1 MHVDGHCYCGKIRF
15 AAEADPAT
23 ALICHC
29 TDCQEL
35 TGSAYRA
42 VVMAKNLNILSG
54 TPKVWIKTA
63 ESGRQRA
70 HAFCADCGSPIYSGA
85 IDGSLET
92 VSLRIG
98 TLDQRRDLEPQKQI
112 WAQSSLPWALDL
124 LGLEWHERQ

>member
-15 AAEADPAT
+15 EAEADPAT
-23 ALICHC
+23 ALVCHC

-42 VVMAKNLNILSG
+42 VVIAKNLNILAG
-54 TPKVWIKTA
+54 APKVWVKTA

-70 HAFCADCGSPIYSGA
+70 HAFCADCGSPIYSGPT
-85 IDGSLET
+85 DGSLET
-92 VSLRIG
+92 VSLRVG
-98 TLDQRRDLEPQKQI
+98 TLTQRRELEPQKQI